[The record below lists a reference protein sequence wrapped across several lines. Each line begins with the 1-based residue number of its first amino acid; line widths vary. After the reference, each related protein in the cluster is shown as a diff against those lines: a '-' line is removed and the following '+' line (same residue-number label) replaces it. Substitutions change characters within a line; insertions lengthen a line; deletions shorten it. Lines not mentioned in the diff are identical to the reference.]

1 MTTATSDSDPD
12 SDPAADT
19 HPGVDEPTDRERI
32 DAWLAL
38 ADDETVRWHGR
49 PRIQTVVP
57 WLAVAVLGMAGIAV
71 AVAVGWLSPL
81 ALGWLPVLSAL
92 PLWRYVRVARTAFVI
107 TDRRV
112 AIRRG
117 VLGVSVRAVALE
129 RTQNTTVTQGAIE
142 TVIDAGTVAVETAS
156 GSTLAFRSID
166 DPLVV
171 RRVLE
176 RAATGDAVG
185 EIPGTRAQWEAVRD
199 EVRNWRVTIEDATDP
214 CEDR

>member
-1 MTTATSDSDPD
+1 MTTASSSDSD
-12 SDPAADT
+12 AAVDAE
-19 HPGVDEPTDRERI
+19 PGVDDPADGERI

-38 ADDETVRWHGR
+38 ADDETVRWRGR

-81 ALGWLPVLSAL
+81 ALGWLPVLSVL

-117 VLGVSVRAVALE
+117 VLGVSARAVGLE
-129 RTQNTTVTQGAIE
+129 RIQNTTVTQGAIDR
-142 TVIDAGTVAVETAS
+142 VIDAGTIAIETAS
-156 GSTLAFRSID
+156 GSALAFRSID

-176 RAATGDAVG
+176 RTATGDAVG
-185 EIPGTRAQWEAVRD
+185 EIPGTRAQWEAVRG
-199 EVRNWRVTIEDATDP
+199 EVRNWRATVEDATDAS
-214 CEDR
+214 EDR